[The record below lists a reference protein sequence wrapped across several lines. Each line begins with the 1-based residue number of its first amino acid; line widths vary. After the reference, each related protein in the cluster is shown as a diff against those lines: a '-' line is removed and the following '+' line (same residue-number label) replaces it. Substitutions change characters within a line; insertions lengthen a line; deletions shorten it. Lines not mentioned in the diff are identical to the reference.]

1 MLTTTGRQRITWTIT
16 VNRRANVSYNS
27 PLMIQTAM
35 TSSIPMAAIILA
47 VYPILKSREGQ
58 FSLGIKH
65 GTRHESA

>member
-1 MLTTTGRQRITWTIT
+1 M
-16 VNRRANVSYNS
+16 VSHNS

-47 VYPILKSREGQ
+47 LYPIFKSREGQ
-58 FSLGIKH
+58 FSLGIKY